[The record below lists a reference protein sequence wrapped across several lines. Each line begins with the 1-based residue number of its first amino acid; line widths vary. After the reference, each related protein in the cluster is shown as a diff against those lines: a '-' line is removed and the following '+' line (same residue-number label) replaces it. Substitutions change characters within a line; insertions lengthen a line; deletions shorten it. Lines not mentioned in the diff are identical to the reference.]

1 MSGLIFSLLFAAV
14 SIPALMELLKR
25 EFGFREV
32 AEGSGLHG
40 YVDEDG
46 RRVEVFVKRDK
57 KQVQFILPDLSIPD
71 DVCKKVVRKLA
82 SKLYAMISEKEI
94 SPDDITIVGP
104 SQSFC
109 HYCLEPVGELLFR
122 CWRCGGLYCGKHRF
136 PEEHDCPDGG
146 LMEVAVTSRKKK
158 SEKRKPPSKIL
169 LKEAP
174 CG

>member
-14 SIPALMELLKR
+14 SIPALMRLLKN
-25 EFGFREV
+25 ELGFREI

-40 YVDEDG
+40 YADEDG

-71 DVCKKVVRKLA
+71 DVCKKAVKKLA

-104 SQSFC
+104 SHSFC
-109 HYCLEPVGELLFR
+109 HYCLESVGELLFR
-122 CWRCGGLYCGKHRF
+122 CWRCGGLYCSKHRF
-136 PEEHDCPDGG
+136 PEQHDCPDGG
-146 LMEVAVTSRKKK
+146 ARKVAERASRKKR
-158 SEKRKPPSKIL
+158 EKTMPPSKIL

>member
-14 SIPALMELLKR
+14 SIPALMELLKK
-25 EFGFREV
+25 ESGFREI

-71 DVCKKVVRKLA
+71 EVCKKVVKKLV
-82 SKLYAMISEKEI
+82 SKLYAVISEKEM
-94 SPDDITIVGP
+94 SPDDINIVGP

-122 CWRCGGLYCGKHRF
+122 CWRCSGLYCGKHRF